1 MRTKTLKQIS
11 AQSTHIQFSIAN
23 GNLSDHDKLAKMGAV
38 KQIASRYGS
47 NIIAHLRNTMGWADL
62 DEYGAITPVPVS
74 IYAKQT
80 EV

>member
-11 AQSTHIQFSIAN
+11 AQATRMQYAIAN
-23 GNLSDHDKLAKMGAV
+23 GNLSDNDKLARMATV
-38 KQIASRYGS
+38 KRIASRYS
-47 NIIAHLRNTMGWADL
+47 TNAVRHLRESMGPADL

-80 EV
+80 EA